1 MTRFAFDF
9 SVDGIKISGDHRQRS
24 VRCNAPPTRYTIT
37 MAIGSAVRSVRYESS
52 VGDVSMDVD
61 QAATVTKQQIIAVVQ
76 GRRSEDDTE
85 HDNGDEDGYDHD
97 EQPKRTKKT
106 RKEAN
111 DDVPFNRAL
120 PVAELPD
127 DFDGEA
133 LDGATFLALAK

>member
-1 MTRFAFDF
+1 
-9 SVDGIKISGDHRQRS
+9 
-24 VRCNAPPTRYTIT
+24 

-76 GRRSEDDTE
+76 ERRSEDDTE

-97 EQPKRTKKT
+97 EQPKGTKKT

>member
-1 MTRFAFDF
+1 
-9 SVDGIKISGDHRQRS
+9 
-24 VRCNAPPTRYTIT
+24 
-37 MAIGSAVRSVRYESS
+37 
-52 VGDVSMDVD
+52 MDVD
-61 QAATVTKQQIIAVVQ
+61 QAATVTKQQTIAVVQ
-76 GRRSEDDTE
+76 ERRSEDDTE
-85 HDNGDEDGYDHD
+85 HANGDEDEYDYN
-97 EQPKRTKKT
+97 EEPKGPKKT

>member
-1 MTRFAFDF
+1 
-9 SVDGIKISGDHRQRS
+9 
-24 VRCNAPPTRYTIT
+24 

-61 QAATVTKQQIIAVVQ
+61 QAATVTKQQRIAVVQ
-76 GRRSEDDTE
+76 ERRSEDDTE
-85 HDNGDEDGYDHD
+85 HDNGDADGYDYN
-97 EQPKRTKKT
+97 EEPKGTKKT

>member
-1 MTRFAFDF
+1 
-9 SVDGIKISGDHRQRS
+9 
-24 VRCNAPPTRYTIT
+24 
-37 MAIGSAVRSVRYESS
+37 
-52 VGDVSMDVD
+52 MDID
-61 QAATVTKQQIIAVVQ
+61 QAAAVTKRQITAVVQ
-76 GRRSEDDTE
+76 ETQSEDDAE
-85 HDNGDEDGYDHD
+85 HDNGDEDGYDYT
-97 EQPKRTKKT
+97 EEPKSTKKT